1 LVDTRCVPDSAPR
14 LSPRLLAALERI
26 DDGNLPIAE
35 LRRRVGAEAE
45 RLGLARPS
53 YERVR
58 ILAHEHRA
66 RLAATTTSDVL
77 LDVAMRVRP
86 PEAILDHL
94 AGTDQA

>member
-1 LVDTRCVPDSAPR
+1 VPDSAPR

-26 DDGNLPIAE
+26 DDGRLPIAE
-35 LRRRVGAEAE
+35 LRRRVGTEAE
-45 RLGLARPS
+45 LLGLARPS

-58 ILAHEHRA
+58 ILAHENRA
-66 RLAATTTSDVL
+66 RRARATTTDVL

-94 AGTDQA
+94 AGTDQAK

>member
-1 LVDTRCVPDSAPR
+1 M
-14 LSPRLLAALERI
+14 
-26 DDGNLPIAE
+26 DDGRLPIAE
-35 LRRRVGAEAE
+35 LRRRVGTEAE

-58 ILAHEHRA
+58 ILAHENRA
-66 RLAATTTSDVL
+66 RRGRATTTDVL

-94 AGTDQA
+94 AGTDQAK

>member
-1 LVDTRCVPDSAPR
+1 VPDSAPR

-26 DDGNLPIAE
+26 DDGKLPIAE
-35 LRRRVGAEAE
+35 LRRRVGTEAE

-66 RLAATTTSDVL
+66 RRARPTTTDAL

-94 AGTDQA
+94 AGTDQAK

>member
-1 LVDTRCVPDSAPR
+1 VPDSAPR

-26 DDGNLPIAE
+26 DDGRLPIAE
-35 LRRRVGAEAE
+35 LRRRVGTEAE

-58 ILAHEHRA
+58 ILAHETRA
-66 RLAATTTSDVL
+66 RRARATATDVL

-94 AGTDQA
+94 AGTDQAK